1 MGSNP
6 TDRTNE
12 IMTQDFYLGSFL
24 FFQAADDDM
33 YFRIKIIT
41 LIIIAVSRKLLL
53 QGEVLQQNKL
63 GGAVMLVTTTPV
75 VAGREIA
82 EYRGIVF
89 GEVVSGVNFIKDM
102 FSGITDILGGRSG
115 TYENELAEAREKAIE
130 EMCSRAARMG
140 ANAVI
145 GVDVDYEVLGKENGM
160 LMVSVSGTAVVLR

>member
-1 MGSNP
+1 M
-6 TDRTNE
+6 
-12 IMTQDFYLGSFL
+12 
-24 FFQAADDDM
+24 
-33 YFRIKIIT
+33 
-41 LIIIAVSRKLLL
+41 
-53 QGEVLQQNKL
+53 QGEVLQQNRL